1 MKNVQVLVRYFN
13 FCSLPFR
20 DVIIRLIIGKDYH
33 LPLLSKVCKATSPT
47 TVFLSW
53 TEVFGAD
60 WYFVSFYNFT
70 ENDGKGYIGKSPV
83 YGTSCTVSGLYPNT
97 NYDFTVTAQSENPN
111 FRESYGS
118 EIKEVTTPR
127 D

>member
-1 MKNVQVLVRYFN
+1 MKKVKVLCVLILVMFSFLACDN
-13 FCSLPFR
+13 SPK
-20 DVIIRLIIGKDYH
+20 IRKR
-33 LPLLSKVCKATSPT
+33 LSPPTIKVCKVKSPT

-53 TEVFGAD
+53 TGVPDAD
-60 WYFVSFYNFT
+60 WYYITYYNFT
-70 ENDGKGYIGKSPV
+70 ENDGKGYIANSPV
-83 YGTSCTVSGLYPNT
+83 YGTSCTVSDLEPNT
-97 NYDFTVTAQSENPN
+97 NYGFKVTAQSENPN